1 MPPTSTVPRPG
12 SNSSTTPSFSPGTTK
27 VPSSLLIIFS
37 VHTRDRTWRPLLL
50 VFRSWG
56 MGWLLLGA
64 VSLCYR
70 SSGRILLPVGP
81 GCRTSDTRRKR
92 PVVAVASW
100 AVAFAHPLLGERE
113 PFQHRGLHP
122 LLVRH

>member
-56 MGWLLLGA
+56 MGWLLFGA
-64 VSLCYR
+64 VSLRYR
-70 SSGRILLPVGP
+70 ISGRVLLPVGP
-81 GCRTSDTRRKR
+81 GCRTSDTRRRR
-92 PVVAVASW
+92 PDVAVASW
-100 AVAFAHPLLGERE
+100 AAAFEPPLLADSL
-113 PFQHRGLHP
+113 PFLHRALH
-122 LLVRH
+122 LLPR